1 MYIVLAQIIIIK
13 IVLVYYWN
21 ICLKT
26 SAYNSYQQQ
35 LHMDTQRVFT
45 L

>member
-1 MYIVLAQIIIIK
+1 MLLKYMS
-13 IVLVYYWN
+13 
-21 ICLKT
+21 LKT

-35 LHMDTQRVFT
+35 LHMDTQIVII